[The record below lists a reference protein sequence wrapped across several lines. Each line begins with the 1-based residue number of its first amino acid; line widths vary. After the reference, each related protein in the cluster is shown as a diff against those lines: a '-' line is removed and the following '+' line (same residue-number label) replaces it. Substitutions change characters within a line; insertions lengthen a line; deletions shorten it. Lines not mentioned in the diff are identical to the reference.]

1 VPSLPIAH
9 GVLEGTLGPGLGTLK
24 RVANILRL
32 FSRELPPI
40 RPKLVTCAGMKGSSP
55 SCQPLYVRRT
65 RLLMP
70 RGNPLSVGTGGG
82 AAPRIC
88 RGRRPGPVSSG
99 CHRVPGQSR
108 RARCTARFNFLLSAA
123 RALEPQCRLTL
134 CRRNARPILH
144 VVAVVH
150 PRGETGRRSLRV
162 IATPRSDCRF
172 PLSSHGVQR
181 EDDQKQAAQG
191 PPKHLRC
198 ITFLHGLIITTE
210 LNKRSLMSF

>member
-40 RPKLVTCAGMKGSSP
+40 RPKLATCAGKKGSSP

-70 RGNPLSVGTGGG
+70 RGNPLSVGTCGG

-123 RALEPQCRLTL
+123 RAT
-134 CRRNARPILH
+134 
-144 VVAVVH
+144 VSFD
-150 PRGETGRRSLRV
+150 T
-162 IATPRSDCRF
+162 
-172 PLSSHGVQR
+172 LSSERPAHIARCRHGSPQSGRLDGGRCVSLPRQ
-181 EDDQKQAAQG
+181 DDQKQAAQG
-191 PPKHLRC
+191 PSKQLRC
-198 ITFLHGLIITTE
+198 VTFLHGLITTE
-210 LNKRSLMSF
+210 LNKRSLMNF

>member
-40 RPKLVTCAGMKGSSP
+40 RPKLATCAGKKGSSP

-70 RGNPLSVGTGGG
+70 RGNPLSVGMGGG

-123 RALEPQCRLTL
+123 RATVSFDTL
-134 CRRNARPILH
+134 SSERPAHIARCRRGSPQRGNWTA
-144 VVAVVH
+144 VVACH
-150 PRGETGRRSLRV
+150 CHTTQRLPLPLIEPRRSTRGRPKTGRPRTTQTFALRNV
-162 IATPRSDCRF
+162 LAWSDNNY
-172 PLSSHGVQR
+172 G
-181 EDDQKQAAQG
+181 
-191 PPKHLRC
+191 
-198 ITFLHGLIITTE
+198 T
-210 LNKRSLMSF
+210 

>member
-123 RALEPQCRLTL
+123 RATVSFDTLSSERPAHIARCRHGSPQSGRLDGGRCVSLPHHAATAASPY
-134 CRRNARPILH
+134 RATAFNARTTKN
-144 VVAVVH
+144 
-150 PRGETGRRSLRV
+150 R
-162 IATPRSDCRF
+162 
-172 PLSSHGVQR
+172 
-181 EDDQKQAAQG
+181 
-191 PPKHLRC
+191 PPKDHPNIC
-198 ITFLHGLIITTE
+198 AA
-210 LNKRSLMSF
+210 

>member
-1 VPSLPIAH
+1 MPSLPIAH

-40 RPKLVTCAGMKGSSP
+40 RPKLATCAGKKGSSP

-70 RGNPLSVGTGGG
+70 RGNPLSVGTCGG

-99 CHRVPGQSR
+99 CHRVPD
-108 RARCTARFNFLLSAA
+108 RAGVQDALLVLIFCYL
-123 RALEPQCRLTL
+123 RLEPQCRLTL
-134 CRRNARPILH
+134 CRRNAQPILH
-144 VVAVVH
+144 VVAMVH
-150 PRGETGRRSLRV
+150 PRVGDWTAVVACHCHARTTKNR
-162 IATPRSDCRF
+162 
-172 PLSSHGVQR
+172 
-181 EDDQKQAAQG
+181 
-191 PPKHLRC
+191 PPKDRPNNC
-198 ITFLHGLIITTE
+198 AA
-210 LNKRSLMSF
+210 

>member
-70 RGNPLSVGTGGG
+70 RGNPLSVGMGGG

-99 CHRVPGQSR
+99 CHRVPD
-108 RARCTARFNFLLSAA
+108 RAGVQDALLVLIFCYL
-123 RALEPQCRLTL
+123 RLEPQCRLTL

-198 ITFLHGLIITTE
+198 VTFLHGLIITTE
-210 LNKRSLMSF
+210 LNKRSLMNF